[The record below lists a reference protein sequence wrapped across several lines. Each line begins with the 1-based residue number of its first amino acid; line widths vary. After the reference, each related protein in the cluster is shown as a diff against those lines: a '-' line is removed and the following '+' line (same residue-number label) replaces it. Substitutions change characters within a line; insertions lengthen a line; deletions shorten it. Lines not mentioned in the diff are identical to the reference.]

1 MRDWLVGLAA
11 AAVLL
16 LSSTLAFA
24 QRLERFDLNRFQP
37 APAGDRFFGVQGPDP
52 AADTP
57 LRAMVLGNYAYRPLV
72 LYRNDGDDRVGSVVS
87 DQLLL
92 HGALALALFDDLL
105 LSLDVPIAL
114 LTDGDSPETDG
125 LAVSSP
131 SGSALGDVRLGA
143 RLRVIGHA
151 RDGLELALG
160 GYLWLPTGDEDRF
173 AGDGKVRGQP
183 AAIVSGEIGRF
194 AYALNTGVH
203 LRPERHFAA
212 TDSESEL
219 AFGAAVGLL
228 LANRKLSI
236 GPELYGSTTFDEAFE
251 RDTTNMEA
259 ILGARLRVGPV
270 VLGAG
275 AGPGLTRG
283 LGTPSLRALLSLTVA
298 PQRTPDEAPDRDR
311 DGIVD
316 EFDACPLLPGQI
328 SVDPAKNGCPP
339 DRDGDGILDAADA
352 CPKIP
357 GSPHT
362 DPAQHGCPPD
372 RDGDGIFDAEDA
384 CPAVP
389 GARHADPKLNGCPLD
404 RDGDGISDDKDACP
418 DVKGL
423 PSADPAKNG
432 CPGDSDGDGITDD
445 RDACPREK
453 GVADAD
459 PKKNGCPSMVR
470 VTEKEIVILQQVQ
483 FRTGSDAILPQ
494 SDELLGQV
502 ADVLREH
509 AEIRKIEVQGHT
521 DNRGGAAYNR
531 NLSQRRAASVV
542 KWLTTKGQIDAERL
556 VAKGYGMDTPIA
568 DNGTDEGRQ
577 QNRRVEFKIL
587 EAGAAPS
594 GSAPGETP

>member
-1 MRDWLVGLAA
+1 
-11 AAVLL
+11 
-16 LSSTLAFA
+16 
-24 QRLERFDLNRFQP
+24 
-37 APAGDRFFGVQGPDP
+37 
-52 AADTP
+52 
-57 LRAMVLGNYAYRPLV
+57 
-72 LYRNDGDDRVGSVVS
+72 
-87 DQLLL
+87 
-92 HGALALALFDDLL
+92 
-105 LSLDVPIAL
+105 
-114 LTDGDSPETDG
+114 
-125 LAVSSP
+125 
-131 SGSALGDVRLGA
+131 
-143 RLRVIGHA
+143 
-151 RDGLELALG
+151 
-160 GYLWLPTGDEDRF
+160 
-173 AGDGKVRGQP
+173 
-183 AAIVSGEIGRF
+183 
-194 AYALNTGVH
+194 
-203 LRPERHFAA
+203 
-212 TDSESEL
+212 
-219 AFGAAVGLL
+219 
-228 LANRKLSI
+228 
-236 GPELYGSTTFDEAFE
+236 
-251 RDTTNMEA
+251 
-259 ILGARLRVGPV
+259 
-270 VLGAG
+270 
-275 AGPGLTRG
+275 
-283 LGTPSLRALLSLTVA
+283 LLSLTVA